1 MIFKKILFVLF
12 FFSLTN
18 FILAKEKI
26 SFNHSLRAKELIINK
41 SKIQFRDSLKIL
53 ALRVEFQT
61 DDDSKTTGTGN
72 FDLTKNLQK
81 IIDPPPHDAV
91 YFSNHLEF
99 AKNYFAR
106 SSNNKLKIT
115 SEVFPSVVMLS
126 KNMQSYSPSQNKIG
140 LSEMIIEAWQ
150 KADSISP
157 QFNFKNY
164 DMFVIFHAGV
174 GLDIDLVSLYGYNP
188 TPLDLPSIYFSHSS
202 FKNIYG
208 NDFNGIILKNQPDFK
223 ITNSAILPETESRE
237 LASFGGTFLLQLSIN
252 GILTSS
258 IASHLGLPDLFDTK
272 TGRSAI
278 GRFGLMDG
286 QAMFSLS
293 GISPPEPSAW
303 EKYFLGWINP
313 ISIFKTDTTISISS
327 VGGSLVEDSVI
338 KIPINSKEYFLL
350 ENRNRDPEND
360 GVIVT
365 IRNGIIE
372 EKKRFLYD
380 SLNGTNSI
388 VDSLYG
394 VIVDIDNLDWSLP
407 GYISK
412 SYNLSGGILI
422 WHIDE
427 NIINKNISSNT
438 INNDKFNRGVDVEEA
453 DGSQDIGETYGF
465 ISAGLGSEEGTPYD
479 FWFDGNIAPQ
489 FKNIFSN
496 NSTPNS
502 LSNSFGKTNIT
513 LKDFSKSGSK
523 MSFKIESF
531 ENSIN
536 LAKIIKHKNITA
548 SKNNQP
554 TTVDLNNDGKSELIY
569 SSGDSIFVLDENLNS
584 FSQSFS
590 ILNIGSEFHP
600 SFVNNFCTRI
610 PRTIKDIIASKDSN
624 IFLIRTENNLSVSVN
639 KIPIPK
645 KIIGSS
651 LIFNSDIIIP
661 TNEGIYRID
670 CWADAPNVTKIN
682 NFVATKIAN
691 IDGSLIVVLQNEIV
705 FENAKYF
712 ISNKN
717 ISDASF
723 FKIIENDKTEL
734 IGVFVFEDGKIL
746 IRSIAE
752 NPKYNFSPN
761 VKSVSS
767 GIAFADCDSDGDA
780 DILIADGDK
789 LFSFNKQG
797 VSISNFPFQT
807 KDDGNII
814 GTPLVIENNNSE
826 QIILFGSSNGHLY
839 AIGQNG
845 KMISGFPLQATSI
858 SSSPFIFGNKLGV
871 ATIDSTIHI
880 WDLSSTFKD
889 FKIIWNG
896 ILGDEKNSN
905 YFSQS
910 KQKTFRTQNLL
921 PKEYAYNWPNPVYDG
936 KTQIRYYL
944 RENSEVK
951 IKILSPNG
959 EILEE
964 LRGTGYGGTDNEI
977 IWDATKYQTGVYIAK
992 IEANSSSKSETAI
1005 IKIAI
1010 VK

>member
-1 MIFKKILFVLF
+1 
-12 FFSLTN
+12 
-18 FILAKEKI
+18 
-26 SFNHSLRAKELIINK
+26 
-41 SKIQFRDSLKIL
+41 
-53 ALRVEFQT
+53 
-61 DDDSKTTGTGN
+61 
-72 FDLTKNLQK
+72 
-81 IIDPPPHDAV
+81 
-91 YFSNHLEF
+91 
-99 AKNYFAR
+99 
-106 SSNNKLKIT
+106 
-115 SEVFPSVVMLS
+115 
-126 KNMQSYSPSQNKIG
+126 
-140 LSEMIIEAWQ
+140 
-150 KADSISP
+150 
-157 QFNFKNY
+157 
-164 DMFVIFHAGV
+164 
-174 GLDIDLVSLYGYNP
+174 
-188 TPLDLPSIYFSHSS
+188 
-202 FKNIYG
+202 
-208 NDFNGIILKNQPDFK
+208 
-223 ITNSAILPETESRE
+223 
-237 LASFGGTFLLQLSIN
+237 
-252 GILTSS
+252 
-258 IASHLGLPDLFDTK
+258 
-272 TGRSAI
+272 
-278 GRFGLMDG
+278 
-286 QAMFSLS
+286 
-293 GISPPEPSAW
+293 
-303 EKYFLGWINP
+303 
-313 ISIFKTDTTISISS
+313 
-327 VGGSLVEDSVI
+327 
-338 KIPINSKEYFLL
+338 
-350 ENRNRDPEND
+350 
-360 GVIVT
+360 
-365 IRNGIIE
+365 
-372 EKKRFLYD
+372 
-380 SLNGTNSI
+380 
-388 VDSLYG
+388 
-394 VIVDIDNLDWSLP
+394 
-407 GYISK
+407 
-412 SYNLSGGILI
+412 
-422 WHIDE
+422 
-427 NIINKNISSNT
+427 
-438 INNDKFNRGVDVEEA
+438 
-453 DGSQDIGETYGF
+453 
-465 ISAGLGSEEGTPYD
+465 
-479 FWFDGNIAPQ
+479 
-489 FKNIFSN
+489 
-496 NSTPNS
+496 
-502 LSNSFGKTNIT
+502 
-513 LKDFSKSGSK
+513 

-600 SFVNNFCTRI
+600 SFVNNFCTKN
-610 PRTIKDIIASKDSN
+610 PTNNYKDIIASKDSN

-651 LIFNSDIIIP
+651 LIFNSDIIVP
-661 TNEGIYRID
+661 TNEGIYKID
-670 CWADAPNVTKIN
+670 CSADAPNVTKIN